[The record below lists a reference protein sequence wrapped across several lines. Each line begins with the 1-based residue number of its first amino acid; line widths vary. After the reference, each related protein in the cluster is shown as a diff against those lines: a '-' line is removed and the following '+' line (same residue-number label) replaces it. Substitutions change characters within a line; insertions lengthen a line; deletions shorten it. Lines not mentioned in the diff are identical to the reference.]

1 MKTSIYA
8 SYRFLK
14 ITCILTVQCMQII
27 LLFCFFSEISEN
39 YHHAAQPEWQEKHPC
54 MVSWHLFIFHP
65 QDKQFPSWQWHF
77 SMSEYQRYFAASLH
91 FTCLF
96 VESATVAVFVN
107 VKAK

>member
-1 MKTSIYA
+1 M
-8 SYRFLK
+8 FFFFE
-14 ITCILTVQCMQII
+14 IL
-27 LLFCFFSEISEN
+27 EN

-54 MVSWHLFIFHP
+54 VVSWHLFIFHP

-96 VESATVAVFVN
+96 VESATVVVFVN
-107 VKAK
+107 VKAKIYFLLSKKERDVEINDCVS